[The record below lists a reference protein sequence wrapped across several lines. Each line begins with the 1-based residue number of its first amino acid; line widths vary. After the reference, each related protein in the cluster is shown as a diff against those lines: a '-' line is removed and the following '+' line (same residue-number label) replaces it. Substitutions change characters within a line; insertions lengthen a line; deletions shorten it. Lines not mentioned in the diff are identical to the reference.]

1 MTEYIQFGSIFL
13 GIAMLFTWVNFL
25 IKSSNNQ
32 GSFALNRIKHLY
44 SIFFI
49 LTAFRHED
57 IGTDTKDYI
66 QIFHWFQLSDSNGRY
81 ELIFSELT
89 RLLGSYTSD
98 FRLFLAFFSALSSDH
113 NLFFFLSQNQMNVLY
128 AILLFF
134 IIFFVD
140 YVTML
145 RQSIAISNNND
156 RNYISSAK

>member
-13 GIAMLFTWVNFL
+13 GIAMLFTWAQF
-25 IKSSNNQ
+25 SYAGSNNQ
-32 GSFALNRIKHLY
+32 GSFALNRIL
-44 SIFFI
+44 SIFILFFFYI

-98 FRLFLAFFSALSSDH
+98 FRLFLAFFSALSYIPIY
-113 NLFFFLSQNQMNVLY
+113 FFLKSESKNVLY
-128 AILLFF
+128 
-134 IIFFVD
+134 
-140 YVTML
+140 
-145 RQSIAISNNND
+145 
-156 RNYISSAK
+156 

>member
-13 GIAMLFTWVNFL
+13 GIAMLFTYNFL
-25 IKSSNNQ
+25 IGSNNQ
-32 GSFALNRIKHLY
+32 GSFALNRIL
-44 SIFFI
+44 SIFILFFFYI

-98 FRLFLAFFSALSSDH
+98 FRLFLAFFSALSYIPIY
-113 NLFFFLSQNQMNVLY
+113 FLSQNQKMFY
-128 AILLFF
+128 
-134 IIFFVD
+134 
-140 YVTML
+140 M
-145 RQSIAISNNND
+145 QS
-156 RNYISSAK
+156 YYFL